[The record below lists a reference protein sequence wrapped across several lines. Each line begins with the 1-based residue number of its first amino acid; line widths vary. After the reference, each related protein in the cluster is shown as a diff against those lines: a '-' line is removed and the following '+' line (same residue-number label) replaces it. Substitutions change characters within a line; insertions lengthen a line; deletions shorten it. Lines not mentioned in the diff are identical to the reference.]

1 MADYSLL
8 AQALQDEDQ
17 RARASNPWATAGQIM
32 TSTKLGQARNPW
44 EGIATALAQGLLG
57 GGMTGFGM
65 GQIQNEKADFSRR
78 WANASTQAD
87 PVAAFSQ
94 DERLAPYAQEMQL
107 SQQMRQEDLQ
117 DSTYKTI
124 ADALAKDAAA
134 TGDPSKLA
142 ALKNG
147 KIDWNV
153 LQQAQQPQTPGLGFA
168 GDPGAA
174 KVNQYA
180 QMLKR
185 ENPRAPLGS
194 IMETA
199 RSLARPDVAER
210 DRFIKEIEKEREAAQ
225 SMLDL
230 GNKTKTAMSV
240 LGDDTGKLSGIAQ
253 WAREWNLPFTDENK
267 RQAYQM
273 LESVKPKVVSMN
285 RFPGQTTDRDAAII
299 LAGGPSGAQAPETN
313 RAFGDTYTRLGELGL
328 QYADWMEQAV
338 NQGMSIAQARA
349 AWSKARGNT
358 DLLTTGL
365 NGQIQVNPA
374 TSGIFERLT
383 GGAAAAEPGAAGS
396 VGVQRGP
403 RPSAKQF
410 GSKEEFINAVTAWE
424 NGQ

>member
-153 LQQAQQPQTPGLGFA
+153 LQQAQQPQQPGLGFT
-168 GDPGAA
+168 GDPIAN
-174 KVNQYA
+174 KVSQYA

-199 RSLARPDVAER
+199 RMMARPDMSAQDRYLKEVEAER
-210 DRFIKEIEKEREAAQ
+210 ESAANLLSLGGTVDSAMKTLGDSTGFGAGIGYQARRMTGMSPEKVQAYESIAGVFPEVVKSKRWP
-225 SMLDL
+225 
-230 GNKTKTAMSV
+230 GAMSNMEINS
-240 LGDDTGKLSGIAQ
+240 LKTS
-253 WAREWNLPFTDENK
+253 
-267 RQAYQM
+267 
-273 LESVKPKVVSMN
+273 
-285 RFPGQTTDRDAAII
+285 
-299 LAGGPSGAQAPETN
+299 GPSTANAPETN
-313 RAFGDTYTRLGELGL
+313 QFYADLYKGLGNISM
-328 QYADWMEQAV
+328 QYADYLEQAI
-338 NQGMSIAQARA
+338 NQGMTPAQARA
-349 AWSKARGNT
+349 AWAKAKA
-358 DLLTTGL
+358 DVPLLTNDPTTGAMT
-365 NGQIQVNPA
+365 INPQA
-374 TSGIFERLT
+374 STIFQRLT
-383 GGAAAAEPGAAGS
+383 GGAATADPGAAGS
-396 VGVQRGP
+396 VGAQATQDIPAGMKLQRNPKTGETRIVP
-403 RPSAKQF
+403 Q
-410 GSKEEFINAVTAWE
+410 
-424 NGQ
+424 